1 MLNKIGMTVDGK
13 VTSITKFGAFVLL
26 DKSVSGMIHI
36 SEISDGFVKDINDFL
51 KVGMQVRVKICSVDE
66 NGRIALSLKQAEKQ
80 EVQVENDRN
89 AGPVAAAVKKKKQ
102 NDADPFEEMMASFLK
117 TSNEKMSDLRKTV
130 ESKRGSGGFSRKN
143 VKKY

>member
-36 SEISDGFVKDINDFL
+36 SEISDGYVKDINDFL
-51 KVGMQVRVKICSVDE
+51 KVGMQVRVKICSIDE
-66 NGRIALSLKQAEKQ
+66 KGRIALSLKQAEKQ
-80 EVQVENDRN
+80 EGLPKNDEK
-89 AGPVAAAVKKKKQ
+89 ALSEEAPVKKPKPKET
-102 NDADPFEEMMASFLK
+102 DPFEDMMASFLK
-117 TSNEKMSDLRKTV
+117 TSNEKMADLRKTV